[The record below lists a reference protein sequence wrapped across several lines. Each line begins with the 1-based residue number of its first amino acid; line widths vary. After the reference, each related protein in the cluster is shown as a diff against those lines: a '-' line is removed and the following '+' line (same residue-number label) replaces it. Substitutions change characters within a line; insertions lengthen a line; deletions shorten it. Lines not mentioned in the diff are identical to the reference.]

1 MKGQRRDGS
10 TFPMELSGGEVAE
23 GYQPLFTGFVR
34 DLTERAQNDR
44 RLQELRAG
52 VAHVSRL
59 TEIE

>member
-1 MKGQRRDGS
+1 
-10 TFPMELSGGEVAE
+10 MELSGGEVAE